1 MVERKNIVT
10 IDGPSGAGK
19 STISKLLAAKLHYT
33 YLDTGAMYRAV
44 GLQVER
50 SGLDLEA
57 ENGREAAAMA
67 RTLVPDVII
76 MDIGMPDLNGVEATR
91 QVKADNPRVKVIA
104 LSMYADRGYVLGIL
118 EAGASGYVLKTG
130 AYDELHRAVQAVAQG
145 KNYLSPDI
153 TQMVVDAQVRAP
165 SEGST
170 LAQPSL
176 GPREREIIQLLAE
189 GRTSPEI
196 ARRLHISTRTVETHR
211 RNIMKKLDLHSV
223 AELTKYAIREG
234 LTSLDS

>member
-1 MVERKNIVT
+1 MSIRILLVDDHQIMRDGLRAILASEETFEIV
-10 IDGPSGAGK
+10 G
-19 STISKLLAAKLHYT
+19 
-33 YLDTGAMYRAV
+33 
-44 GLQVER
+44 
-50 SGLDLEA
+50 EA

-67 RTLVPDVII
+67 STLVPDVII

-153 TQMVVDAQVRAP
+153 TQMVVDAQVRAQ

-170 LAQPSL
+170 SAEPSL
-176 GPREREIIQLLAE
+176 GPREREIVQLLAE

-223 AELTKYAIREG
+223 AELTKFAIREG
-234 LTSLDS
+234 LTSLDG

>member
-1 MVERKNIVT
+1 MSIRILLVDDHQIMRDGLRAILASEETFEIV
-10 IDGPSGAGK
+10 G
-19 STISKLLAAKLHYT
+19 
-33 YLDTGAMYRAV
+33 
-44 GLQVER
+44 
-50 SGLDLEA
+50 EA

-104 LSMYADRGYVLGIL
+104 LSMYADRGYVLGVL

-145 KNYLSPDI
+145 KNYLSPDV
-153 TQMVVDAQVRAP
+153 TQMVVDAQVRAS

-170 LAQPSL
+170 SVQPSL

-211 RNIMKKLDLHSV
+211 RNIMKKLDLHTV

-234 LTSLDS
+234 LTSLDG

>member
-1 MVERKNIVT
+1 MSIRILLVDDHQIMRDGLRAILASEETFEIV
-10 IDGPSGAGK
+10 G
-19 STISKLLAAKLHYT
+19 
-33 YLDTGAMYRAV
+33 
-44 GLQVER
+44 
-50 SGLDLEA
+50 EA
-57 ENGREAAAMA
+57 ENGREAASMA

-91 QVKADNPRVKVIA
+91 QIKADNPLAKVIA

-145 KNYLSPDI
+145 KNYLSPDV

-165 SEGST
+165 SERGAS
-170 LAQPSL
+170 AQTSL
-176 GPREREIIQLLAE
+176 GPREREIVQLLAE
-189 GRTSPEI
+189 GRTSPQI
-196 ARRLHISTRTVETHR
+196 ARRLHISTRTVESHR
-211 RNIMKKLDLHSV
+211 RNIMTKLDLHSV

-234 LTSLDS
+234 LTSLDG